1 MHLQSLELVGFKS
14 FADKTILSFHEGV
27 TAVVG
32 PNGCGKSNVL
42 DAVRWVLGEQSAK
55 ALRGAEMADV
65 IFNGTDSRK
74 PVGFA
79 EVSLTFSDC
88 AQELG
93 VDWHDVRVTR
103 RVYRD
108 GNSEYLLNKTVCR
121 LRDIQNLFADTGVG
135 RSAYSIMEQGKIDLI
150 LSSRPED
157 RRTVFEEAAG
167 ITKYKGQRKEALRKL
182 EATEANLL
190 RIGDIIKEVKR
201 QIGSLQRQAGKAR
214 RYQTLMADLQM
225 LDTHHSRNKLEELEG
240 ELGHCREAIEKFE
253 EAERDTLAK
262 IEASENELARRRG
275 ELDATDARIGDARAE
290 VQRLHSEMSAHRSRI
305 EFNGQRAQE
314 ISELIERHTRDIA
327 AAETKRTEQANQISE
342 ADALI
347 ERTNRLLETKQT
359 ELAKLTDKAARLRTE
374 RSDREAESQTL
385 QIALSRAENRISA
398 LEDELTGTKTRR
410 DATASRI
417 AELAQEIGTA
427 STARDETQASVDRAK
442 ADADTEQATVESLFE
457 ALREAEQQL
466 HAQQQSL
473 TEAEKELFRL
483 ERSIGEKESRLE
495 ILRQLNEEGEGLA
508 KGSQAVLKGL
518 DNAGRIRPA
527 LGGALVASLDV
538 DREYIAAIEAAFGR
552 NMHAVVLQD
561 GALAGEILRH
571 VTSNNL
577 GQAALALAN
586 LTPVGRDDHLVDLP
600 AGAIAWA
607 IDKVTAVEALESLVR
622 RILRGVVIV
631 ADLET
636 ALRLKREYSVLQF
649 ATLAGEFISTAGV
662 VFGGS
667 TTTAT
672 ESLLGRK
679 SLISET
685 AAGLTDLRRELA
697 AAQRRCDEATTLV
710 ESYRAELAESRTR
723 HQAAHVS
730 QSNSAAQLLLFGHE
744 LRAAEVRLRQLQT
757 ERTTLEQQTSF
768 ADHRISALDQEL
780 EHLTTETEEQQSR
793 RAAAADASEQARL
806 QEEETSSALQELRL
820 AVATERQR
828 QENLVSQR
836 QPMATRQ
843 AELVE
848 VIDARRADI
857 ANYERRLELQ
867 TIESEQAERSLASQA
882 AELWAAEENV
892 AAIAQERL
900 SRVAAVNS
908 LEAELRAMRNSL
920 NELHDSRG
928 KEQVR
933 QTQLQLRVDNLLDHV
948 TRRYQLD
955 LREFSRDH
963 YGFRKTL
970 RVQLKR
976 RCAPAIETSIE
987 SGSARASRADVGALA
1002 DFSSGDVADAE
1013 EAFGVGDETSTRGR
1027 VRCQEDNVAVE
1038 PEVYTA
1044 QLEAIIAELARQL
1057 DNMGPVNLDA
1067 VQEYDELEERD
1078 RFLETQNND
1087 LTASRKELLDVIAK
1101 INNTTQK
1108 LFAETFAQVRIN
1120 FREMFAELFGGGR
1133 ADLALVDESD
1143 PLNCGIDIVAKPPGK
1158 QLQSVSLLSGGERT
1172 MTAVALLFAIY
1183 MVRPSPFCIL
1193 DEMDAPLDESNINR
1207 FIKMLDRFIG
1217 QSQFIIITHNK
1228 RTIAKADVLY
1238 GVTMEERGVSK
1249 LVGMRLASE
1258 KGADGELTAAARRA
1272 ASQAQFPAEGAEQER
1287 ELALSR

>member
-14 FADKTILSFHEGV
+14 FADKTILNFHEGV

-65 IFNGTDSRK
+65 IFSGTDSRK

-88 AQELG
+88 TQELG

-121 LRDIQNLFADTGVG
+121 LRDIQSLFADTGVG

-167 ITKYKGQRKEALRKL
+167 ITKYKGQKKEALRKL

-214 RYQTLMADLQM
+214 RYQTLMTDLQV
-225 LDTHHSRNKLEELEG
+225 LDTHHSRNKLEELEA
-240 ELGHCREAIEKFE
+240 ELDRCREAIAKFE
-253 EAERDTLAK
+253 EADRETLAK
-262 IEASENELARRRG
+262 IEASENELAARRG
-275 ELDATDARIGDARAE
+275 DLDAIDARVGDARAE

-305 EFNGQRAQE
+305 EFNRQRAQE
-314 ISELIERHTRDIA
+314 ISELIERYTRDIA
-327 AAETKRTEQANQISE
+327 AAETKRSEQANQISE

-347 ERTNRLLETKQT
+347 ERTNRLLESKQT
-359 ELAKLTDKAARLRTE
+359 ELAELTDKAARLRAE
-374 RSDREAESQTL
+374 RSDREAESQSL
-385 QIALSRAENRISA
+385 QLAVSRAENRIAA
-398 LEDELTGTKTRR
+398 LQDVLTGTKSRR
-410 DATASRI
+410 DATAARI
-417 AELAQEIGTA
+417 TELAQEIAVATA
-427 STARDETQASVDRAK
+427 GRDETQGAVDRAK
-442 ADADTEQATVESLFE
+442 AAADTEQSTVESLFE
-457 ALREAEQQL
+457 ALGEAEQQL
-466 HAQQQSL
+466 HAQQQAL
-473 TEAEKELFRL
+473 AEADKESFRL
-483 ERSIGEKESRLE
+483 ERSIGENESRLE
-495 ILRQLNEEGEGLA
+495 ILRQLNEQGEGLA

-518 DNAGRIRPA
+518 DDPDRIRPV

-538 DREYIAAIEAAFGR
+538 DREYVGALEAAFGR
-552 NMHAVVLQD
+552 NMHAVVLED
-561 GALAGEILRH
+561 GALAAEILRH

-577 GQAALALAN
+577 GQAALTLTE
-586 LTPVGRDDHLVDLP
+586 LTPIASDDHLVDLP
-600 AGAIAWA
+600 HGALAWA
-607 IDKVTAVEALESLVR
+607 IEKVTAPIALEPLVR
-622 RILRGVVIV
+622 RLLRGVVIV

-636 ALRLKREYSVLQF
+636 ALRLKREHSVLQF
-649 ATLAGEFISTAGV
+649 ATLTGEFISTAGV

-667 TTTAT
+667 AATTT

-685 AAGLTDLRRELA
+685 AAAVVELERELRSA
-697 AAQRRCDEATTLV
+697 QQRRDEATTLV
-710 ESYRAELAESRTR
+710 ETARVQLERARSD
-723 HQAAHVS
+723 HQAAHVR
-730 QSNSAAQLLLFGHE
+730 QSNSAAQLLLLGHE
-744 LRAAEVRLRQLQT
+744 HRAAEDRLRQLHT
-757 ERTTLEQQTSF
+757 ERTTLEQQTGF
-768 ADHRISALDQEL
+768 ADRRISELEQEL
-780 EHLTTETEEQQSR
+780 EQLTAEIAEQQSR
-793 RAAAADASEQARL
+793 RAHAADASEQARL
-806 QEEETSSALQELRL
+806 QEEETSAALQELRL

-828 QENLVSQR
+828 QESLVSQR
-836 QPMATRQ
+836 QPMAARE
-843 AELVE
+843 AELAE
-848 VIDARRADI
+848 LIDTRRADI
-857 ANYERRLELQ
+857 ANYERRLETQ
-867 TIESEQAERSLASQA
+867 TMESEKAEAALESQA
-882 AELWAAEENV
+882 AELAAAEENV
-892 AAIAQERL
+892 AGIAQERSTRL
-900 SRVAAVNS
+900 AAVNS
-908 LEAELRAMRNSL
+908 LEGELRGVRNSL
-920 NELHDSRG
+920 NELHDARG

-933 QTQLQLRVDNLLDHV
+933 QTQLQLRVDNLLEHV

-963 YGFRKTL
+963 YGFQKTF
-970 RVQLKR
+970 RAQLKR
-976 RCAPAIETSIE
+976 RSRPETALLDGAAQPPEIE
-987 SGSARASRADVGALA
+987 SEPA
-1002 DFSSGDVADAE
+1002 VA
-1013 EAFGVGDETSTRGR
+1013 EATPDIDG
-1027 VRCQEDNVAVE
+1027 
-1038 PEVYTA
+1038 P
-1044 QLEAIIAELARQL
+1044 QLESIIAELTRQL

-1067 VQEYDELEERD
+1067 VQEYDELEERY

-1108 LFAETFAQVRIN
+1108 LFAETFAQVKIN

-1249 LVGMRLASE
+1249 LVGMRLAAE
-1258 KGADGELTAAARRA
+1258 KGADGELTVAGRKAAAEP
-1272 ASQAQFPAEGAEQER
+1272 QFPSEGAENER